1 MPPTPAPVSLPLR
14 HKIGSKVT
22 PGDRLGMASRGKV
35 RLLAGGGCYLRQG
48 QLYASQL
55 GTLGAH
61 RHDDAKTDD
70 DGVDSWIVS
79 VNSERGAD
87 LMAVSAGPQIG
98 MVVIGRVTRVNRP
111 SHALV
116 DMVAMVP
123 EAKEGS
129 SPSLIPFPEPFS
141 GTLRQNEIRPKA
153 ALEVEIADCIRPGDV
168 ILAKVHANG
177 ERDFILT
184 TADAELGVI
193 QAICESSG
201 CEMTPTSW
209 KEMQCPL
216 TKVKEPRKVAK
227 PRQVR

>member
-1 MPPTPAPVSLPLR
+1 
-14 HKIGSKVT
+14 
-22 PGDRLGMASRGKV
+22 MASRGKV

-61 RHDDAKTDD
+61 RHDDPSSDE
-70 DGVDSWIVS
+70 GVDSWIVS
-79 VNSERGAD
+79 VSSGRSAG
-87 LMAVSAGPQIG
+87 LMAVSAGPQVG

-116 DMVAMVP
+116 DIVAIVP
-123 EAKEGS
+123 DAKEGS
-129 SPSLIPFPEPFS
+129 ADQAIVPFPEPFS
-141 GTLRQNEIRPKA
+141 GTLRQNEIRPKSS
-153 ALEVEIADCIRPGDV
+153 LEVEIADCIRPGDV
-168 ILAKVHANG
+168 ILARVHANG

-184 TADAELGVI
+184 TAEAELGVI
-193 QAICESSG
+193 QALCESSG

>member
-1 MPPTPAPVSLPLR
+1 MKLPLR
-14 HKIGSKVT
+14 QEVGSKVA

-61 RHDDAKTDD
+61 RHDDPSSDEGA
-70 DGVDSWIVS
+70 DSWIVS
-79 VNSERGAD
+79 VSSGRSAG

-116 DMVAMVP
+116 DIVAIVP

-129 SPSLIPFPEPFS
+129 TDQAIVPFPEPFS
-141 GTLRQNEIRPKA
+141 GTLRQNEIRPKSS
-153 ALEVEIADCIRPGDV
+153 LEVEIADCIRPGDV
-168 ILAKVHANG
+168 ILARVHANG

-184 TADAELGVI
+184 TAEAELGVI
-193 QAICESSG
+193 QALCESSG